1 MFPELTLLLL
11 LLSTP
16 HLSPTIQLSDMCF
29 IATAVL
35 LTILQSLSDNH
46 ILMNNI
52 FASPFPAQSLL
63 SLSLLSLSAFS
74 LSSCYPSSISI
85 PFVSLLL
92 LYLCFLYYSDTTCR
106 SVPRRSL
113 YRTLSDESLC
123 SSHRRALSLASSR
136 SSMLDQAMPN
146 DILFSSV
153 LPYHSTLPPRMGL
166 NHAASP
172 LKSECLH
179 MLLPCQ

>member
-52 FASPFPAQSLL
+52 FASPFPAQSL
-63 SLSLLSLSAFS
+63 SLLSLCLPVTRLLFLSHSS
-74 LSSCYPSSISI
+74 LSFSSISAFCIIQI
-85 PFVSLLL
+85 PLVGQS
-92 LYLCFLYYSDTTCR
+92 
-106 SVPRRSL
+106 PRRSL

-123 SSHRRALSLASSR
+123 SSHRRALV
-136 SSMLDQAMPN
+136 
-146 DILFSSV
+146 FSELSELHAGPGHAQRHPV
-153 LPYHSTLPPRMGL
+153 QQRPALPQHPTTPHGS
-166 NHAASP
+166 
-172 LKSECLH
+172 
-179 MLLPCQ
+179 

>member
-52 FASPFPAQSLL
+52 FASPFPAQSL
-63 SLSLLSLSAFS
+63 SLLSLCLPVTRLLF
-74 LSSCYPSSISI
+74 LSHS
-85 PFVSLLL
+85 SLLL

-106 SVPRRSL
+106 SVSTPLPVPDALRRELVQQPPEGAVFSE
-113 YRTLSDESLC
+113 LSEL
-123 SSHRRALSLASSR
+123 HAGPGHAQRHPVQQRPALPQHPTTPHGS
-136 SSMLDQAMPN
+136 
-146 DILFSSV
+146 
-153 LPYHSTLPPRMGL
+153 
-166 NHAASP
+166 
-172 LKSECLH
+172 
-179 MLLPCQ
+179 